1 MSRPV
6 DPRLARAVPALRP
19 LLAAVAACQVLIGLA
34 AVAQAGLLARAIVLV
49 FDQHVYGRVLVGT
62 LVWLGVAGL
71 VRAFAGSGVEFLS
84 ARASV
89 KVRAQLRR
97 STLDAIVRLGPAWAQ
112 RQPAGRLANAT
123 GPGLDALDGYV
134 TRALPSLVAACVIP
148 PIVLA
153 RIAVADWQAGLL
165 LLAMLP
171 LVPLFMAL
179 VGVTTRRRVQ
189 RQYEMLTKIAG
200 HFLDLLRGLT
210 TLTIYGQA
218 ARQERTLR
226 RATEQ
231 YRAQTMSALRIAFM
245 SALILDLAA
254 ALSIAVVAVDVGL
267 RLNGASMGFFA
278 ALVVLLLAPELYA
291 PLRAMGANY
300 HANTEGLTAASAALD
315 IIDEAPPLVDREQ
328 AGAVATSGAIAF
340 DSVTV
345 QYPDRAEPA
354 LDRVHLSVQ
363 PGEYIAL
370 VGESG
375 AGKSTM
381 IAALLGFVAP
391 DSGDVV
397 AGVIEDPTRDDLVRV
412 CDLDADAWRRSVAWL
427 PQRPVPSQHT
437 VADEVRLGDLDA
449 DDASVAAVCEQC
461 HTPSPSAVLG
471 EDGRWVSAGQR
482 RRIAL
487 ARAVLRVQAVRR
499 RGATPIVLLDEP
511 SEDLDRDTEQV
522 VASVLAALAGSATV
536 VVATHSRV
544 LADLADRRVTL
555 AGGQIISNVR
565 QQRANLAPGA
575 TVTAPV
581 VERAAVAP
589 PATDPAP
596 RLRLLDLVREGGAMR
611 RLVGAAVLSALAGL
625 TGLGLTASSMWLIS
639 RAAQHPNVQ
648 ALAIA
653 VVGVRFFAISRAL
666 LRYAER
672 LASHDAALR
681 LLTGLR
687 VQVFAALRPLGP
699 SALGGFGRGDL
710 LRRFVGDVDGVQ
722 DGLVRTVVPLIGA
735 LATAAGA
742 IVLAAALV
750 PSAGLVLLVAL
761 ALGAGLIPWASK
773 RGTGDLAA
781 LAALAGRRDAQCA
794 LTVEAL
800 PELVAYGAAGRNVSD
815 VSEIDRA
822 IAAGSTRP
830 VLAGSGGLLASGA
843 VAALAMPAVV
853 YAGAR
858 AVAAGH
864 LDVVNL
870 GVLAVCVLIGFE
882 AVNPLPAAFGAW
894 ARCTAGL
901 ARVASVLSARAPFV
915 EPAVPADASFETVG
929 LHARALALAPAPG
942 QPVLVRDADVRVDAG
957 ERVAVIGPSGCGKS
971 TLLAAALRLVRPTA
985 GTIVLTGRDKATGG
999 EKAIDLADVCAEAV
1013 PPLVAGSLQ
1022 GDHVFD
1028 TTLRDNLRVVR
1039 PDATDL
1045 DLDEVARRAGLTA
1058 LLGSLPDGWST
1069 PAGPDGAS
1077 LSGGQRQRLLLARA
1091 LLADPKIL
1099 VLDEPTAHLD
1109 EHTERAVL
1117 ADLFDAT
1124 AGRTVL
1130 LSTHRALPAG
1140 SVTRTVRFTGETLEW
1155 ESATQIPGGS
1165 TEMRTARG

>member
-19 LLAAVAACQVLIGLA
+19 LLAAVAACQVVIGLA
-34 AVAQAGLLARAIVLV
+34 AVAQAGLLARSIVLV
-49 FDQHVYGRVLVGT
+49 FGQHVYGRELVVT
-62 LVWLGVAGL
+62 LTWLAVAGL
-71 VRAFAGSGVEFLS
+71 ARAFAGSGVEFLS
-84 ARASV
+84 ARASI

-97 STLDAIVRLGPAWAQ
+97 STLDAIVRLGPAWVQ

-123 GPGLDALDGYV
+123 GPGLEALDGYV
-134 TRALPSLVAACVIP
+134 TRALPSLVAACVVP

-153 RIAVADWQAGLL
+153 RIGIADWQAGLL

-210 TLTIYGQA
+210 TLTVYGQA
-218 ARQERTLR
+218 ARQETTLR
-226 RATEQ
+226 KATEQ

-254 ALSIAVVAVDVGL
+254 ALSIAVVAVDIGL
-267 RLNGASMGFFA
+267 RLDGGSVSFFV
-278 ALVVLLLAPELYA
+278 ALVVLLLAPELFA

-300 HANTEGLTAASAALD
+300 HANTEGMTAASAALD
-315 IIDEAPPLVDREQ
+315 IIDEAPPAAAGDRTAEI
-328 AGAVATSGAIAF
+328 ASSGAIAF

-345 QYPDRAEPA
+345 QYPGRTEPA
-354 LDRVHLSVQ
+354 IDRLSLSVQ
-363 PGEYIAL
+363 PGEYVAL

-381 IAALLGFVAP
+381 IAALIGFVAA
-391 DSGDVV
+391 DAGDIV
-397 AGVIEDPTRDDLVRV
+397 AGVREDLTRDDLVRV
-412 CDLDADAWRRSVAWL
+412 ADLDPDAWRRSVAWL
-427 PQRPVPSQHT
+427 PQRPVPSQRT
-437 VADEVRLGDLDA
+437 VADEVRLGDPGA
-449 DDASVAAVCEQC
+449 GDDAVALVCGQC
-461 HTPSPSAVLG
+461 RTPSPSTVLG
-471 EDGRWVSAGQR
+471 QDGRWVSAGQR

-487 ARAVLRVQAVRR
+487 ARAVLRAQAVLR

-511 SEDLDRDTEQV
+511 SEDLDRDTELV
-522 VASVLAALAGSATV
+522 VATVLASLAGSATII
-536 VVATHSRV
+536 VATHSRV
-544 LADLADRRVTL
+544 LSDLADRRVTL
-555 AGGQIISNVR
+555 SAGRVISNVR
-565 QQRANLAPGA
+565 QTRSTPARSAVAWEPVVARGDLAPVSVQ
-575 TVTAPV
+575 TPQ
-581 VERAAVAP
+581 
-589 PATDPAP
+589 
-596 RLRLLDLVREGGAMR
+596 RLRLRDLVRSGGALG
-611 RLVGAAVLSALAGL
+611 RLSGAAALSALAGL

-687 VQVFAALRPLGP
+687 VRVFAALRPLGP

-735 LATAAGA
+735 VATAAGA
-742 IVLAAALV
+742 VILAAALV
-750 PSAGLVLLVAL
+750 PAAGLVLLAAL

-773 RGTGDLAA
+773 RGTGDLAGP
-781 LAALAGRRDAQCA
+781 AALAGDRDARCA
-794 LTVEAL
+794 VTVEAIG
-800 PELVAYGAAGRNVSD
+800 ELVAYGAAETNVAD
-815 VSEIDRA
+815 VTAIDAA
-822 IAAGSTRP
+822 IAAQTMRP
-830 VLAGSGGLLASGA
+830 ALATSGGLLASGA
-843 VAALAMPAVV
+843 VAAVALPAVV
-853 YAGAR
+853 FAGAR

-864 LDVVNL
+864 LDAVNL

-901 ARVASVLSARAPFV
+901 GRVAAVLSARAPFA
-915 EPAVPADASFETVG
+915 EPVTAAQVPLDSVG
-929 LHARALALAPAPG
+929 LHGRALTLAPA
-942 QPVLVRDADVRVDAG
+942 ADEPELLCDVDLRLDAG

-971 TLLAAALRLVRPTA
+971 TLLAAALRLVRPA
-985 GTIVLTGRDKATGG
+985 GGSFALAAGARQEV
-999 EKAIDLADVCAEAV
+999 DLAHIRAADV
-1013 PPLVAGSLQ
+1013 PPLIAGSLQ

-1045 DLDEVARRAGLTA
+1045 DLDVIARRAGLGT
-1058 LLGSLPDGWST
+1058 LLESLPEGWST

-1091 LLADPKIL
+1091 LLADPAIL

-1109 EHTERAVL
+1109 ARTEQAVL

-1130 LSTHRALPAG
+1130 LSTHRVLPDG
-1140 SVTRTVRFTGETLEW
+1140 SVTKTLRFCNQKLEL
-1155 ESATQIPGGS
+1155 ESALVAPGGS
-1165 TEMRTARG
+1165 TEMRTAKG